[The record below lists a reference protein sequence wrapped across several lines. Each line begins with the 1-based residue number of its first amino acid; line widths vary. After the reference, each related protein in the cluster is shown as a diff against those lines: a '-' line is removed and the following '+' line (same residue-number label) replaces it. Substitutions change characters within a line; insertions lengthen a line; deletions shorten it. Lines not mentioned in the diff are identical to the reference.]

1 MKTVCSQLLSSD
13 GTIISDT
20 NGLLECW
27 ADHFHH
33 LGQSQ
38 STSNESLQEFEKR
51 VKDHSSSSYSED
63 NNVLGTEFDVEE
75 IQHAIQRLRW
85 GRAGGPDGVSPEH
98 LKHSGPVF
106 QNWLCQIYNHICRLE
121 QIPQCFKHGIVI
133 PAFKKKG
140 RDPLHM
146 KSYRGVTLTSVIAK
160 VLEIALIQRI
170 SPILDDKD
178 IPQLTQT
185 AYRRGTSCQDSIFA
199 GMKGIANFVN
209 DKENVY
215 TCFYDIA
222 SDFDTVEFS
231 VLLEE
236 LFLAGIRGKCWR
248 LIRNWYSNLV
258 SQVKLSAYIS
268 RPFNVLCGI
277 CQGFFLSPTLFNLVL
292 DPLLSALRQRNI
304 GLSING
310 LYLGAFAH
318 VDNIRTCATNIEDV
332 CKQVSIVNTLG
343 FKVLSRKVCSP
354 YIWQH
359 SAWYPRCLS
368 CR

>member
-38 STSNESLQEFEKR
+38 SISNESLQEFEKR

-63 NNVLGTEFDVEE
+63 DNVLGTEFDVEE

-133 PAFKKKG
+133 PAFKGKG

-170 SPILDDKD
+170 SPILDDMD

-185 AYRRGTSCQDSIFA
+185 AYRRGASCQDSIFA
-199 GMKGIANFVN
+199 GMEGIANFVN

-215 TCFYDIA
+215 TCFYDLA
-222 SDFDTVEFS
+222 SAFDTVEFS

-248 LIRNWYSNLV
+248 LIRNWYSSLV
-258 SQVKLSAYIS
+258 SQVKLGAYIS
-268 RPFNVLCGI
+268 RPFNVSHGI
-277 CQGFFLSPTLFNLVL
+277 RQGSVLSPTLFNLVL
-292 DPLLSALRQRNI
+292 DPLLSALRQRNL
-304 GLSING
+304 GL
-310 LYLGAFAH
+310 H
-318 VDNIRTCATNIEDV
+318 
-332 CKQVSIVNTLG
+332 QQP
-343 FKVLSRKVCSP
+343 LSGSFCS
-354 YIWQH
+354 H
-359 SAWYPRCLS
+359 
-368 CR
+368 